1 MSFGSYT
8 VQVRD
13 TDTEEEVRMDMFQDV
28 EYSLRLAP
36 DDLSFTLDDDMKVF
50 SESLEGGHL
59 LFSVWNEFNLKIK
72 SVLPVYIFY
81 HLLKSL
87 EKLQKK
93 SRNDIVKQ
101 LLVAVKYNI
110 PYSLVNGRLVYTLTS
125 MTLFHPMCLDVSLK
139 VLTDYLTCTNQ
150 LPTFNHLPRA
160 TLYYKLIDELANH
173 SCSIFV
179 PMYVFSKA
187 YTTYMDS
194 TQFYK
199 HFTPPLSFQ
208 ELKLY
213 LVRHSKQDV
222 YSSTF
227 NRSVEHELSLS
238 IYARRPVIEPFHEYD
253 MLETY
258 QRKMEIQF
266 NPQQIDCIVSTIS
279 SPITLIQGSAGT
291 GKSTIV
297 TAITDILLSRKE
309 TFIFLT
315 ISTKAR
321 DVLREKLHYYEYQC
335 GKKTGLVQAH
345 TIAHFMCAPFKR
357 WDNILVDESSMIG
370 NSQCIRFLNSFKHR
384 LILVG
389 DSKQVLPV
397 QQIGTP
403 FTCLQ
408 SERDNLNVC
417 TLTLVQR
424 QSQDNPILNLVQTLM
439 DKNPIVLSEYT
450 GQTMGVFY
458 KTVANEQQHAQ
469 FYITFYG
476 QNMCCIKPAYYMATS
491 KIIHAELC
499 KDKLSLVDKP
509 EKRYVGDFL
518 MRTKNESFI
527 VNYKGAKITFEV
539 PNGSYC
545 KIVGWHKNKKHI
557 EIEYNDVFVGDE
569 RFHESVLP
577 RDLFTDFQLAY
588 CQSTHKFQGSEYDTV
603 LFNLNNNPYLLK
615 EGGKN
620 IFYTS
625 ITRAKKL
632 LILCGTVQDK
642 MLLSKISTNEFAT
655 PIHDLF
661 QPFASQ
667 ICRER
672 FLHKLTYEF
681 VPLYKSDKYTCEC
694 GSVLNPSSLS
704 SHLKSKKHQA
714 FLCAK

>member
-1 MSFGSYT
+1 MSFSSYT
-8 VQVRD
+8 IQEKDTGEDVRL
-13 TDTEEEVRMDMFQDV
+13 DMFHDV
-28 EYSLRLAP
+28 ENSLRLAP
-36 DDLSFTLDDDMKVF
+36 NDLTLTLDDDMKVF
-50 SESLEGGHL
+50 SESLEGGHF
-59 LFSVWNEFNLKIK
+59 LFSVWNEFNLKIR

-101 LLVAVKYNI
+101 LSVVVKYKI
-110 PYSLVNGRLVYTLTS
+110 PNSFVDGRVVYTLTS

-150 LPTFNHLPRA
+150 LPTLNHLPRA
-160 TLYYKLIDELANH
+160 TLYYKLIDELANQ

-187 YTTYMDS
+187 YTTYMES
-194 TQFYK
+194 TQFYR

-222 YSSTF
+222 YSSKF

-238 IYARRPVIEPFHEYD
+238 ILAYRPLLEPFHEQD
-253 MLETY
+253 LLDTY
-258 QRKMEIQF
+258 QSKMDIQF
-266 NPQQIDCIVSTIS
+266 NPQQIDCIVSTVS

-297 TAITDILLSRKE
+297 TAITDILIYRKE
-309 TFIFLT
+309 TVIFLT

-321 DVLREKLHYYEYQC
+321 DVLRQKLHDYKSQYGE
-335 GKKTGLVQAH
+335 TVLVQAH
-345 TIAHFMCAPFKR
+345 TIAHFICAPFKR

-370 NSQCIRFLNSFKHR
+370 NSQCIRFLNAFKRR

-403 FTCLQ
+403 FICLQ
-408 SERDNLNVC
+408 SARESMNVC

-450 GQTMGVFY
+450 GQTVGVFY
-458 KTVANEQQHAQ
+458 KTVATEQQHAQ

-491 KIIHAELC
+491 KCIHAELC
-499 KDKLSLVDKP
+499 KDKLPLVDKP
-509 EKRYVGDFL
+509 EKRYTNDFL
-518 MRTKNESFI
+518 MRTKNETFI
-527 VNYKGAKITFEV
+527 VKYNGAKLTFDV

-545 KIVGWHKNKKHI
+545 KIVGWNKKHI
-557 EIEYNDVFVGDE
+557 EIEYNDVFVGN
-569 RFHESVLP
+569 RLFHESVLP
-577 RDLFTDFQLAY
+577 RDIFSDFQLAY

-603 LFNLNNNPYLLK
+603 LFNLNNNPFLLK

-632 LILCGTVQDK
+632 LIICGTVQDK
-642 MLLSKISTNEFAT
+642 MLLSKISANEFAT

-661 QPFASQ
+661 QPFTSQ
-667 ICRER
+667 VCPER
-672 FLHKLTYEF
+672 FLHTLSYEF
-681 VPLYKSDKYTCEC
+681 VPLYKSVKYTCEC
-694 GSVLNPSSLS
+694 GSELNHSSFS
-704 SHLKSKKHQA
+704 SHVKSKKHQA